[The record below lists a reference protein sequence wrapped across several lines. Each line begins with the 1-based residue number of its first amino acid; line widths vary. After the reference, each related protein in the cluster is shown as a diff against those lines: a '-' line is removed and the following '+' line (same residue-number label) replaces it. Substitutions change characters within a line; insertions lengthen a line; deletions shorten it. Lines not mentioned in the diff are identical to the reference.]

1 MPRFHITKSTSTAT
15 TSTTS
20 VTISGVSQPDLAA
33 GQRQQGSFAGLSTT
47 VHALESTFI
56 PIPTDDRDAGLRLL
70 AEISILQPQIDPF
83 EALATY
89 QTVSLA
95 DDVQVQY
102 ASSSSLSDEPSLP
115 NEPSQPTDH
124 VDPIMVVE
132 EPKPRSGQN
141 PADQDSDPTD
151 RWIIYRSD
159 EIRPFQCGYKACN
172 KTYLSKRSLLRHLV
186 EHPDI
191 EIRLFQCD
199 YEGCGK
205 AYPSKRALRRHIVVH
220 SDRKLRCYSG
230 DCRGNIRYRDK
241 EALKRHKLEQ
251 HTMARPF
258 ECDICNKRFRRR
270 EYLKYHQQHVH
281 STEKEQTK
289 KERAKAPPKRKRK

>member
-1 MPRFHITKSTSTAT
+1 MHTLHITKSTSTAT

-33 GQRQQGSFAGLSTT
+33 GQPQQGSFAGLSTT
-47 VHALESTFI
+47 VHAPESTFML
-56 PIPTDDRDAGLRLL
+56 TDDRDAGLRLL
-70 AEISILQPQIDPF
+70 AEISNLQPQINPF

-95 DDVQVQY
+95 DDVQVQS
-102 ASSSSLSDEPSLP
+102 ASSLSLSDEPSLP

-124 VDPIMVVE
+124 VAPIMVVE

-141 PADQDSDPTD
+141 PADQYFDPTD

-205 AYPSKRALRRHIVVH
+205 AYPSNRALRRHIVVH

-230 DCRGNIRYRDK
+230 DCTGNIRYRDR

-251 HTMARPF
+251 HTIARPF

-270 EYLKYHQQHVH
+270 ENLKYHQQHVH
-281 STEKEQTK
+281 STEKEQTAK
-289 KERAKAPPKRKRK
+289 KKQKHHRNERENN